1 MLCLVRQPKLRKQ
14 SQPYG
19 YRTAR
24 RVAATQPRYATLDLC
39 LATAWQFLQWLLAFP
54 GFLWPYNSVYFLI
67 TVVTWL
73 YLQPDLSRTAEF
85 RVGWIAQMYLRN
97 LALLWLLA
105 GGWHALFYTFRWQ
118 DTERKFNPAWQS
130 ANRKAFLWG
139 NQLYDNIFGVASAA
153 APSGPPMKCSPCG
166 PMPTS

>member
-1 MLCLVRQPKLRKQ
+1 MSLLNASRRKQ
-14 SQPYG
+14 APVYG

-24 RVAATQPRYATLDLC
+24 GEWRPPNPLRYAPIFV
-39 LATAWQFLQWLLAFP
+39 WPPRPKQFLQWLLAFP

-97 LALLWLLA
+97 LALLWLLQTA
-105 GGWHALFYTFRWQ
+105 YG
-118 DTERKFNPAWQS
+118 S
-130 ANRKAFLWG
+130 
-139 NQLYDNIFGVASAA
+139 
-153 APSGPPMKCSPCG
+153 
-166 PMPTS
+166 